1 VKPHREWASIFSWS
15 WRAARGQLLLTAGV
29 LIVNGVSSLLY
40 PVGIALVINAAVKHD
55 ASELL
60 TGSALVAV
68 LFTVWWACGM
78 YGGIAAAKLS
88 QQTTFYLTARVAE
101 RLHAIGGIDH
111 LERPSY
117 RTELDILQEN
127 LQLLGNGARQMLV
140 IMAVLV
146 RTVGAV
152 VILAAIYLPLGLL
165 PLVAIAP
172 ILGERYSVGI
182 RQQAEERLADRR
194 RLANELFEL
203 ATSAGPAKELR
214 VFGAAQPLSARHA
227 DLATEMTRELNG
239 VTLRGSLSGIA
250 GWLVFA
256 AGFVFG
262 LTAVVLRATH
272 GHASIGEVVLA
283 VTMIQ
288 TVQFQVGQVAQGVG
302 ALLTTVRHSRRLLWL
317 EDYAAAEHRTIHE
330 RALAAPPATLTRGI
344 RLDRVSFSYPLS
356 HDTVLSDIDLLLPAG
371 SAVAVVGENG
381 AGKTTLI
388 KLLTGM
394 YQPAGGRILIDD
406 TPLTDVEPAAW
417 RSRTA
422 ATFQDFIQFELIAR
436 EVVGIGDIEQ
446 IAHEPA
452 IAAAVDRANAQAV
465 VDELRDGLSTP
476 LGRSFEAGQQLSGG
490 QWQRLALARGMMRPS
505 PLLLILDE
513 PTASLDALTEA
524 ALFERYLAA
533 RASARASG
541 AITVLV
547 SHRFSTVRM
556 ADVIVVLEHGRI
568 TEHGSHEQL
577 MRAGGLY
584 AQLFEMQAR
593 AYR

>member
-1 VKPHREWASIFSWS
+1 MKRRRVWISIFSWG
-15 WRAARGQLLLTAGV
+15 WHAARGQLLLTAGV
-29 LIVNGVSSLLY
+29 LIVNGLSSLLY
-40 PVGIALVINAAVKHD
+40 PVGMALVINAAVKHD
-55 ASELL
+55 ANELL
-60 TGSALVAV
+60 FGIALVAV

-88 QQTTFYLTARVAE
+88 QQTAFYLTARVAE
-101 RLHAIGGIDH
+101 QLHAIGGIDH

-152 VILAAIYLPLGLL
+152 VILGVIYLPLGLL

-172 ILGERYSVGI
+172 ILGERYSVAI
-182 RQQAEERLADRR
+182 RQAAEERLADRR

-214 VFGAAQPLSARHA
+214 VFGAAQPLRARHA
-227 DLATEMTRELNG
+227 ELANELTRELNG
-239 VTLRGSLSGIA
+239 VTLRGSLSGIV

-256 AGFVFG
+256 AGFVVG
-262 LTAVVLRATH
+262 ITAVVIRATH

-302 ALLTTVRHSRRLLWL
+302 ALLTTVRHARRLLWL
-317 EDYAAAEHRTIHE
+317 EDYAATEHQTIHA
-330 RALAAPPATLTRGI
+330 RAVGAPPAALTRGI
-344 RLDRVSFSYPLS
+344 RLERVSFSYPLG
-356 HDTVLSDIDLLLPAG
+356 DETVLSDVDLILPAG
-371 SAVAVVGENG
+371 SAVAIVGENG

-394 YQPAGGRILIDD
+394 YQPTAGQILLDD
-406 TPLTDVEPAAW
+406 TPLTDIDPAAW

-422 ATFQDFIQFELIAR
+422 ATFQDFIQFELIAQ

-446 IAHEPA
+446 ISHEPA
-452 IAAAVDRANAQAV
+452 VAAAVDRANAQAV
-465 VDELRDGLSTP
+465 IDELRDGLSTP
-476 LGRSFEAGQQLSGG
+476 LGSSFEAGQQLSGG

-513 PTASLDALTEA
+513 PTASLDALSEA

-556 ADVIVVLEHGRI
+556 ADVIVVLEQGRI

-577 MRAGGLY
+577 MQAGGLY

>member
-1 VKPHREWASIFSWS
+1 MNRRSEWTSIFSWG
-15 WRAARGQLLLTAGV
+15 WHAARGQLLLTAGV
-29 LIVNGVSSLLY
+29 LVVNGLSSLLY
-40 PVGIALVINAAVKHD
+40 PVGMALVINAAVRHD
-55 ASELL
+55 ANGLL
-60 TGSALVAV
+60 IGIALVAV
-68 LFTVWWACGM
+68 LFTLWWACGM
-78 YGGIAAAKLS
+78 YGGVAAAKLS
-88 QQTTFYLTARVAE
+88 QQTTFHLTARVAE
-101 RLHAIGGIDH
+101 QLHAIGGIDH

-165 PLVAIAP
+165 PLVAVAP
-172 ILGERYSVGI
+172 ILGERYSVAV

-214 VFGAAQPLSARHA
+214 VFGAAQPLRARHA
-227 DLATEMTRELNG
+227 ELATEVTGELNG
-239 VTLRGSLSGIA
+239 VTLRGSLYGIA

-256 AGFVFG
+256 AGFVLG
-262 LTAVVLRATH
+262 ITAVVIRATH

-302 ALLTTVRHSRRLLWL
+302 ALLTTVRHSRRMLWL
-317 EDYAAAEHRTIHE
+317 EDYAAKEQQSIHDH
-330 RALAAPPATLTRGI
+330 AVAAPPTALTRGI
-344 RLDRVSFSYPLS
+344 RLERVSFSYPLS
-356 HDTVLSDIDLLLPAG
+356 DKAVLSDLDLMLPAG

-394 YQPAGGRILIDD
+394 YQPTAGRILLDD
-406 TPLTDVEPAAW
+406 TPLTDIDPVAW

-422 ATFQDFIQFELIAR
+422 ATFQDFIQFELLAR
-436 EVVGIGDIEQ
+436 EVVGIGDVEQ

-452 IAAAVDRANAQAV
+452 IAAAVARANAQAV
-465 VDELRDGLSTP
+465 VDGLRDGLSTP
-476 LGRSFEAGQQLSGG
+476 LGSSFEAGQQLSGG

-513 PTASLDALTEA
+513 PTASLDALTET

-533 RASARASG
+533 RASARAIG

-556 ADVIVVLEHGRI
+556 ADVIVVLEHGRV

-577 MRAGGLY
+577 MQTGGAY
-584 AQLFEMQAR
+584 SQLFEMQAR

>member
-1 VKPHREWASIFSWS
+1 MKRRREWTSIFAWG
-15 WRAARGQLLLTAGV
+15 WRSARGQLLLTAT
-29 LIVNGVSSLLY
+29 LMNVNGLSSLIY
-40 PVGIALVINAAVKHD
+40 PIGMALVINGAVHHD
-55 ASELL
+55 SGELV
-60 TGSALVAV
+60 TGIALVAV

-78 YGGIAAAKLS
+78 YGGVAAAKLS
-88 QQTTFYLTARVAE
+88 QQTTFYLNARVAE
-101 RLHAIGGIDH
+101 QLHSIGGIDH

-140 IMAVLV
+140 ILAVLV

-152 VILAAIYLPLGLL
+152 AILAAIFLPLGLL
-165 PLVAIAP
+165 PLVAIVP
-172 ILGERYSVGI
+172 VLGERYSVRI

-214 VFGAAQPLSARHA
+214 VFGAAPALRARHA
-227 DLATEMTRELNG
+227 ELAADMTRELDQ
-239 VTLRGSLSGIA
+239 VMLRGSLAGIA

-256 AGFVFG
+256 AGFVVG
-262 LTAVVLRATH
+262 ITAVVIRAAH
-272 GHASIGEVVLA
+272 GQASIGEVVLA

-288 TVQFQVGQVAQGVG
+288 SVQFQVGQVAQGVG
-302 ALLTTVRHSRRLLWL
+302 ALLTTARQARRLLWL
-317 EDYAAAEHRTIHE
+317 EDYAATDRRAIDE
-330 RALAAPPATLTRGI
+330 RATAAPPGALTRGI
-344 RLDRVSFSYPLS
+344 RLEHVTFSYPP
-356 HDTVLSDIDLLLPAG
+356 DDRPVLCDIDLLLPAG

-394 YQPAGGRILIDD
+394 YQPTVGRILLDD
-406 TPLTDVEPAAW
+406 TPLCDIDPAAW
-417 RSRTA
+417 RSRTG
-422 ATFQDFIQFELIAR
+422 ATFQDFIQFELLAQ
-436 EVVGIGDIEQ
+436 EVIGIGDIEQ
-446 IAHEPA
+446 MAHQPA
-452 IAAAVDRANAQAV
+452 IIAAVERANAQAV
-465 VDELRDGLSTP
+465 IDELRDGLSTP
-476 LGRSFEAGQQLSGG
+476 LGSSFESGQQLSGG
-490 QWQRLALARGMMRPS
+490 QWQRLALARGMMRPI
-505 PLLLILDE
+505 PLLLVLDE

-533 RASARASG
+533 RESARASG
-541 AITVLV
+541 AITILV

-568 TEHGSHEQL
+568 AEHGSHEQL